1 MALFC
6 TECGN
11 ELKENARFCH
21 NCGAPV
27 KGQNGGSAKKAG
39 TSKVDLPQQSWLS
52 KYGAYLFIP
61 VFVLI
66 VVLLFWKNQE
76 PASLNTP
83 TATSTSQNQAMSASM
98 EKVHKMLDRLKK
110 AVEDDPKNVAAM
122 DSLGNMFYIAG
133 SFAKARDY
141 FEMHLAVE
149 PDNNQTKILLARTY
163 FNLKNKDKAIEI
175 LQGILDKEP
184 DFVFALSD
192 LADIYDSMHEH
203 DKAKEYWQK
212 IIADYPGTQFAS
224 DAQKRLSEQKAGE

>member
-11 ELKENARFCH
+11 ELKESARFCH

-27 KGQNGGSAKKAG
+27 KGQNGDSVKAAG
-39 TSKVDLPQQSWLS
+39 TSKVDLPHQSWLN

-61 VFVLI
+61 VFILI
-66 VVLLFWKNQE
+66 VVLLFWKNQD
-76 PASLNTP
+76 PGSLSAP
-83 TATSTSQNQAMSASM
+83 TATSTSQNQAMSANM
-98 EKVHKMLDRLKK
+98 EKVHEMLDRLKK
-110 AVEDDPKNVAAM
+110 AVEEDPKNVAAM

-133 SFAKARDY
+133 SFAKAREY

-149 PDNNQTKILLARTY
+149 PDNNQTKIYLARTY

-192 LADIYDSMHEH
+192 LADIYDSIHEH
-203 DKAKEYWQK
+203 DKAREYWQK
-212 IIADYPGTQFAS
+212 IISDYPGTQFAL
-224 DAQKRLSEQKAGE
+224 DAQKRLNEQKTDE